1 MNEIK
6 SDFFSIAEQSGHEI
20 IYFPLPETKSVSVPN
35 GQTGCIGLDPSLYGK
50 ELRTRLAHELGHCEY
65 GGFYTRLSPLDTVGR
80 HEYRA
85 NKWAV
90 ERAIPFDELETAI
103 KRGYTDLCDL
113 SDYFDVTEEMVQF
126 ALTYYFDRRGYRLS
140 SSS

>member
-1 MNEIK
+1 M
-6 SDFFSIAEQSGHEI
+6 S
-20 IYFPLPETKSVSVPN
+20 LPN
-35 GQTGCIGLDPSLYGK
+35 GKCGYIGLDPGLRGK

-90 ERAIPFDELETAI
+90 ERAVPFDELREAI
-103 KRGYTDLCDL
+103 RRGKATFWEL
-113 SDYFDVTEEMVQF
+113 SDYFGVTEDMIRF
-126 ALTYYFDRRGYRLS
+126 ALTYYFERRGYTLRPRENAAP
-140 SSS
+140 